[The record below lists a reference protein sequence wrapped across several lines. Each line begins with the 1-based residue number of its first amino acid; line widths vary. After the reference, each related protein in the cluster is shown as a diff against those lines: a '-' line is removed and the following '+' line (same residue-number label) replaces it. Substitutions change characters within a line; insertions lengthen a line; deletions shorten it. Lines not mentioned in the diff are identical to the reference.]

1 MMRRWSLVVLAVAVV
16 SGGCQTLEKWFG
28 PDQVDIG
35 EAYREQT
42 EGPAFD
48 HGKLEAVLEAVVRE
62 DGRVYYDRLAK
73 DTAGLDAYIAE
84 LAAADFAA
92 LSRDEKLALLIN
104 AYNAFTLKLI
114 AEHWPVASIQDIPED
129 KRWKHARWKIGG
141 LGAVSLDA
149 IEHEYLRVKFAEPR
163 IHFAVNCASE
173 GCPPLRRFAYTG
185 AEIDRQLQDS
195 TVRAHNDPR
204 WLKLKKDAVELTR
217 LYLWFRGDFTQKA
230 GSPVKFAA
238 QFNEALAKRLAEGEI
253 DVEIMEYDWSI
264 NAAK

>member
-1 MMRRWSLVVLAVAVV
+1 MRRWIGAVLGLAVM

-28 PDQVDIG
+28 PEQVEIG

-73 DTAGLDAYIAE
+73 DTATLDAYLGE

-92 LSRDEKLALLIN
+92 LPRNEKLALLIN

-114 AEHWPVASIQDIPED
+114 AEYWPVASIQDIPDD

-141 LGAVSLDA
+141 LGTVSLDA

-195 TVRAHNDPR
+195 AVRAHHDAR
-204 WLKLKKDAVELTR
+204 WLVLEKDAVKLTR
-217 LYLWFRGDFTQKA
+217 LYLWFRGDFEQKA

-238 QFNEALAKRLAEGEI
+238 QFNEALAARLAKGDI
-253 DVEIMEYDWSI
+253 DVEIMDYDWGI